1 MSLMMM
7 PKAMKIIQ
15 EKEAELAP
23 DVQEFIYR
31 YAYQT
36 GDMELTARLID
47 EFAADGADSR
57 QIIRKYE
64 LTKTA
69 VPSWV
74 EKIENLIVALEMYR
88 IEEEKAIARIVEF
101 MNENG
106 IEIEKDQVRE
116 ADTQELSKMIENAK
130 AADKIKAL

>member
-1 MSLMMM
+1 MMM
-7 PKAMKIIQ
+7 SKAMKIIQ

-47 EFAADGADSR
+47 EFAADGTDSR

>member
-1 MSLMMM
+1 MM

>member
-7 PKAMKIIQ
+7 SKAMKIIQ

>member
-1 MSLMMM
+1 MMS
-7 PKAMKIIQ
+7 KAMKIIQ
-15 EKEAELAP
+15 EKEAEFAP

-88 IEEEKAIARIVEF
+88 TEEEKAIARIVEF

-116 ADTQELSKMIENAK
+116 ADTQELSKMIETAK
-130 AADKIKAL
+130 AADEIKAL

>member
-1 MSLMMM
+1 MMM
-7 PKAMKIIQ
+7 SKAIKIIQ

-36 GDMELTARLID
+36 GDMELTDRLID

-64 LTKTA
+64 LTKAA

>member
-1 MSLMMM
+1 MMS
-7 PKAMKIIQ
+7 KAMKIIQ
-15 EKEAELAP
+15 EKEAEFAP

-47 EFAADGADSR
+47 EFASDGADSR

-88 IEEEKAIARIVEF
+88 TEEEKAIARIVEF

-116 ADTQELSKMIENAK
+116 ADTQELSKMIETAK

>member
-1 MSLMMM
+1 MMM
-7 PKAMKIIQ
+7 SKAMKIIQ
-15 EKEAELAP
+15 EKEAEFAP

-47 EFAADGADSR
+47 EFASDGADSR

-88 IEEEKAIARIVEF
+88 TEEEKAIARIVEF

-116 ADTQELSKMIENAK
+116 ADTQELSKMIETAK

>member
-1 MSLMMM
+1 MMM
-7 PKAMKIIQ
+7 SKAMKIIQ

>member
-1 MSLMMM
+1 MMS
-7 PKAMKIIQ
+7 KAMKIIQ

-88 IEEEKAIARIVEF
+88 KEEEKAIARIVEF

>member
-1 MSLMMM
+1 MMM
-7 PKAMKIIQ
+7 SKAMKIIQ
-15 EKEAELAP
+15 EKEAEFAP

-88 IEEEKAIARIVEF
+88 TEEEKAIARIVEF

-116 ADTQELSKMIENAK
+116 ADTQELSKMIETAK
-130 AADKIKAL
+130 AADEIKAL

>member
-1 MSLMMM
+1 MMS
-7 PKAMKIIQ
+7 KAMEIIQ

>member
-1 MSLMMM
+1 MMS
-7 PKAMKIIQ
+7 KAMKIIQ
-15 EKEAELAP
+15 EKEAEFAP

-88 IEEEKAIARIVEF
+88 TEEEKAIARIVEF

-116 ADTQELSKMIENAK
+116 ADTQELSKMIETAK

>member
-1 MSLMMM
+1 MMM
-7 PKAMKIIQ
+7 SKAMKIIQ
-15 EKEAELAP
+15 EKEAEFAP

-88 IEEEKAIARIVEF
+88 TEEEKAIARIVEF

-116 ADTQELSKMIENAK
+116 ADTQELSKMIETAK

>member
-1 MSLMMM
+1 MMS
-7 PKAMKIIQ
+7 KAMKIIQ

>member
-1 MSLMMM
+1 MMS
-7 PKAMKIIQ
+7 KAMKIIQ

-47 EFAADGADSR
+47 EFAADGADYR

-116 ADTQELSKMIENAK
+116 ADTQELSKMIENAN